1 VDHTPS
7 PSPSSFSAAAA
18 AAAAAVLQ
26 MIEAIKVQ
34 ATQQAQTDAA

>member
-7 PSPSSFSAAAA
+7 PSPSSFSA